1 MRYDFYTHWNRW
13 KKQPGEWLHLD
24 AARAFHDS
32 RRPYTVL
39 VGTADHPLSTVHVR
53 RDYIRVVLFGGGLR
67 EWVTCVFEA
76 RAGERVFM
84 TTATIQTFRGQSDA
98 FETRECH
105 HIREDG
111 TEVKEEEH
119 FQTGCADSSVSTIDV
134 SRLWA
139 PYPAFGE
146 YEPFFGLYWPGR

>member
-1 MRYDFYTHWNRW
+1 MRYDFFTHWNRW
-13 KKQPGEWLHLD
+13 KKQPGEWLDLD
-24 AARAFHDS
+24 AARLIHDS
-32 RRPYTVL
+32 GRPYTVL
-39 VGTADHPLSTVHVR
+39 VGLPHCPDSAIHVCAE
-53 RDYIRVVLFGGGLR
+53 YIHVVLFDRPLR
-67 EWVTCVFEA
+67 ERVICLFEP
-76 RAGERVFM
+76 RAVGKVFM

-111 TEVKEEEH
+111 SVMKEEEH

-146 YEPFFGLYWPGR
+146 YEPFFGLYWPGK